1 MRLDK
6 FLSECGYTR
15 KNATALIKAK
25 DVLVNGKVVI
35 KKDEK
40 INENSDEVVVCGK
53 KLVYQKYIYIMLNK
67 PKGVLSATEDK
78 TQSTIISLLPQ
89 HLQTKNLF
97 PVGRLDKDTTGLIII
112 TNDGDF
118 CHRVISP
125 KNNVNKTYYFVL
137 ADKICSQDVEKLK
150 NGVTL
155 ADGLTTKSCEIEMLT
170 QNTGYITI
178 TEGKYHQVRRMFAST
193 GNKVVELDRV
203 SEGNIVLDK
212 TLNRGEWRFL
222 TDKEIENIF

>member
-97 PVGRLDKDTTGLIII
+97 PVGRLDKDTTGLSII

-118 CHRVISP
+118 CHRVIIP

>member
-1 MRLDK
+1 M
-6 FLSECGYTR
+6 
-15 KNATALIKAK
+15 
-25 DVLVNGKVVI
+25 
-35 KKDEK
+35 
-40 INENSDEVVVCGK
+40 
-53 KLVYQKYIYIMLNK
+53 
-67 PKGVLSATEDK
+67 
-78 TQSTIISLLPQ
+78 
-89 HLQTKNLF
+89 
-97 PVGRLDKDTTGLIII
+97 
-112 TNDGDF
+112 
-118 CHRVISP
+118 
-125 KNNVNKTYYFVL
+125 